1 MSSLVAERIER
12 TVTPPTR
19 VRRPVLSAAVTD
31 DGHAWDASMMRRV
44 AAGDDSALAAI
55 YDRYASLVHG
65 LARRMLGAPSA
76 ADVCQEVFVALWRH
90 PDRFDA
96 TRGPLPSYLA
106 TIAHRRCID
115 ELRRTGR
122 RVANEERALDPSPS
136 RDEPETVG
144 LQRLTTSAVRRAL
157 DLLPEAQRRAVELA
171 YFQGLTFREVATATG
186 VSEGTAKSRLRLAR
200 ERLAVALDHLAPSAL
215 STPSTPITPDV
226 TP

>member
-1 MSSLVAERIER
+1 MSSVVTDPVACR
-12 TVTPPTR
+12 PPR
-19 VRRPVLSAAVTD
+19 EALAGRPVVSRPVTD

-65 LARRMLGAPSA
+65 LAKRMLGAPSA

-106 TIAHRRCID
+106 TFAHRRCID

-122 RVANEERALDPSPS
+122 RVANEERAVDPPPS

-200 ERLAVALDHLAPSAL
+200 ERLAVALDHLAPS
-215 STPSTPITPDV
+215 TPSAPITPDV